1 MPQLTLDEL
10 KVFLLR
16 SVGDDESIDL
26 SGDIQ
31 GTALSDLGF
40 DSLAV
45 IDTTSRLEQHFK
57 IKFSDDDTSAIATP
71 QDFLDIVNRQ
81 LAPSV

>member
-1 MPQLTLDEL
+1 MSQLTLDEL

-26 SGDIQ
+26 SGDI
-31 GTALSDLGF
+31 GTTALNDLGF

-57 IKFSDDDTSAIATP
+57 IKFSDDDASGLATP
-71 QDFLDIVNRQ
+71 QDFLDVVNRQ

>member
-1 MPQLTLDEL
+1 MSQLTLEEL

-26 SGDIQ
+26 SGDIAS
-31 GTALSDLGF
+31 TALSDLGF

-45 IDTTSRLEQHFK
+45 IDTTSQLEQHFK
-57 IKFSDDDTSAIATP
+57 VKFTDDDASGITTA
-71 QDFLDIVNRQ
+71 QDFIDIVNQR
-81 LAPSV
+81 LVRSV